1 MGTIQSQHHIVF
13 CIIATGRPESFFC
26 APVLKIAQRGALPKV
41 RISGHHFSRL
51 LHAASMHSHRERP
64 TYYVGKGESGS
75 KGPKQQCYSG
85 LHSAFN
91 LGYWHWVLGV
101 MLGYAD

>member
-13 CIIATGRPESFFC
+13 CIIATGRPESVFC
-26 APVLKIAQRGALPKV
+26 APVLKFAQRGALPKV

-85 LHSAFN
+85 LHSVFKWDV
-91 LGYWHWVLGV
+91 GIGFWG
-101 MLGYAD
+101 